1 MINTNTD
8 KTGRQLDR
16 FSTEGW
22 IELVAEYRNSGLT
35 LKKFTENKGVKPSTF
50 SYWVYKS
57 QRQKRRKKTVKGKS
71 LAFVEVS
78 TPLRNN
84 FAMELKMPNGIRMS
98 LSLSSGSREDISFVI
113 REVAT
118 CLD

>member
-1 MINTNTD
+1 MNTNTD
-8 KTGRQLDR
+8 KIGRQLNR

-22 IELVAEYRNSGLT
+22 IELVAEYRSSGLT
-35 LKKFTENKGVKPSTF
+35 LKRFTENKGVKPSTF

-57 QRQKRRKKTVKGKS
+57 QRQKRRKKTIDGKS

-78 TPLRNN
+78 TPLKNN
-84 FAMELKMPNGIRMS
+84 FAMELKMLNGIRIS
-98 LSLSSGSREDISFVI
+98 LSGASREDISFVI
-113 REVAT
+113 KEVAT